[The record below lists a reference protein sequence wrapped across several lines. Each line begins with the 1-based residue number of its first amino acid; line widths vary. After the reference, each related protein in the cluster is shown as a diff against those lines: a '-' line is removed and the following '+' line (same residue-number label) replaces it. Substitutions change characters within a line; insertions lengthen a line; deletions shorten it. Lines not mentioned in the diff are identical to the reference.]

1 MKTKLNS
8 GGELPLNKGLEL
20 YMIIVARSVFYE
32 DNKYYLQA
40 FLDEYLYK
48 LQILQDRIDV
58 SEGNDFKKAM
68 VCISNN
74 KNS

>member
-1 MKTKLNS
+1 MKNKLNS

-48 LQILQDRIDV
+48 LQILNDRIDV
-58 SEGNDFKKAM
+58 SEGTDVKKAM
-68 VCISNN
+68 VCISNK

>member
-40 FLDEYLYK
+40 FLDEYSYK
-48 LQILQDRIDV
+48 LQI
-58 SEGNDFKKAM
+58 
-68 VCISNN
+68 
-74 KNS
+74 